1 MLLDQ
6 IVRMRQWPAIAVLAA
21 VAALVGCESA
31 GPYVAYD
38 TRVLDEVQDELL
50 KSRDAAGKSNRIEP
64 PAAVL
69 EALLPP
75 ITLLTEEASALEA
88 RFDFSVKEALPIRD
102 FVNLLT
108 VGTDLSVVVHP
119 DTKGTISA
127 LDLKN
132 VTVTDVLDQV
142 SDLYGYSIIIENE
155 VYQIRPGGLQTRI
168 FRLNY
173 LNVSRSGNS
182 SMQVTASGIS
192 EGGNQ
197 NGNNQNQN
205 QNNQGGNNNNAGQGN
220 NSGSGQGQNSQNA
233 GRASINTETSTD
245 YWKGLEAVIRSIIN
259 APTQMAGQAVGNQA
273 RSVIVSPQTGM
284 ILVRAFP
291 SELAQV
297 EAFIDASQE
306 ALQRQVILEAKI
318 LEVELKEGFQSG
330 INLSALYQS
339 GNREIS
345 TSFGQLGSQ
354 IDGIGEPLS
363 VDMQFSDFSG
373 VINLL
378 ETQGNVQVVSSP
390 RIVTLNNQ
398 KAIFKVGQE
407 AYFLTNASTTSFGA
421 GIEQTTNQNSSL
433 EPFFSGIALDV
444 TPQISEVGDIILHIH
459 PILSEVKE
467 DLKIINGQEFP
478 LANSAT
484 RESDT
489 IARVRN
495 GEVIVISGLMQTRAT
510 GDKAG
515 APGLSEVPLLGSA
528 LEQKQRETVKT
539 ELVILLRALVDEGN
553 TMEQFLDE
561 SVDRVG
567 KIRRSID
574 PYYRG
579 SRE

>member
-1 MLLDQ
+1 
-6 IVRMRQWPAIAVLAA
+6 
-21 VAALVGCESA
+21 
-31 GPYVAYD
+31 
-38 TRVLDEVQDELL
+38 
-50 KSRDAAGKSNRIEP
+50 
-64 PAAVL
+64 
-69 EALLPP
+69 
-75 ITLLTEEASALEA
+75 
-88 RFDFSVKEALPIRD
+88 
-102 FVNLLT
+102 
-108 VGTDLSVVVHP
+108 
-119 DTKGTISA
+119 
-127 LDLKN
+127 
-132 VTVTDVLDQV
+132 
-142 SDLYGYSIIIENE
+142 
-155 VYQIRPGGLQTRI
+155 
-168 FRLNY
+168 
-173 LNVSRSGNS
+173 
-182 SMQVTASGIS
+182 MQVTASGIS

-205 QNNQGGNNNNAGQGN
+205 YQGGNTNNTGNGQNNQNN
-220 NSGSGQGQNSQNA
+220 QNA

-259 APTQMAGQAVGNQA
+259 APTQMAGQAVGNES

-330 INLSALYQS
+330 INLSALYES

-363 VDMQFSDFSG
+363 FDMQFSDFSG

-421 GIEQTTNQNSSL
+421 GIEQTTSQNSSL

-553 TMEQFLDE
+553 AMEAFLDE

>member
-1 MLLDQ
+1 
-6 IVRMRQWPAIAVLAA
+6 
-21 VAALVGCESA
+21 
-31 GPYVAYD
+31 
-38 TRVLDEVQDELL
+38 
-50 KSRDAAGKSNRIEP
+50 
-64 PAAVL
+64 
-69 EALLPP
+69 
-75 ITLLTEEASALEA
+75 
-88 RFDFSVKEALPIRD
+88 
-102 FVNLLT
+102 
-108 VGTDLSVVVHP
+108 
-119 DTKGTISA
+119 
-127 LDLKN
+127 
-132 VTVTDVLDQV
+132 
-142 SDLYGYSIIIENE
+142 
-155 VYQIRPGGLQTRI
+155 
-168 FRLNY
+168 
-173 LNVSRSGNS
+173 
-182 SMQVTASGIS
+182 
-192 EGGNQ
+192 
-197 NGNNQNQN
+197 
-205 QNNQGGNNNNAGQGN
+205 
-220 NSGSGQGQNSQNA
+220 
-233 GRASINTETSTD
+233 
-245 YWKGLEAVIRSIIN
+245 
-259 APTQMAGQAVGNQA
+259 
-273 RSVIVSPQTGM
+273 
-284 ILVRAFP
+284 
-291 SELAQV
+291 
-297 EAFIDASQE
+297 
-306 ALQRQVILEAKI
+306 
-318 LEVELKEGFQSG
+318 
-330 INLSALYQS
+330 
-339 GNREIS
+339 
-345 TSFGQLGSQ
+345 
-354 IDGIGEPLS
+354 
-363 VDMQFSDFSG
+363 
-373 VINLL
+373 
-378 ETQGNVQVVSSP
+378 
-390 RIVTLNNQ
+390 VTLNNQ

-553 TMEQFLDE
+553 AMEAFLDE